1 MEAFL
6 LNILISIIA
15 IMITIFFIIGFH
27 EFGHFITARFL
38 GVKVLRFSIGFGKAI
53 KKWHDKKGT
62 EYVLASIPLGG
73 YVKMLDESEGKVQKH
88 ELHLAFNRQPLYK
101 KFLIVAAGPVFN
113 FMLALLLYWLLF
125 VIGFITVV
133 PLIGGTT
140 PHSIASV
147 AGIQPQEEITSIKGH
162 PTLNWMAV
170 TIRLLENVGENV
182 QIPITTKVQGTSI
195 SKNYVLDLTN
205 WKLDNLKPDPLE
217 SLGIIPYEPNIPAI
231 IGIIEPASPA
241 SQSQLRT
248 GDKIISIN
256 KMPVKNWLEVIT
268 TIAEHPHET
277 FTFKIRRQDKEL
289 SFPVTIGGKSSLF
302 SKEQGYLGLAPDFK
316 LPPDLLRQNKYS
328 PLPALYHASE
338 SVYDFINLNFLMLGK
353 MLTGKVSFQSL
364 GGPITI
370 FEGAGSS
377 LNAGIVAF
385 LSFIAFISIAIG
397 VINIIPIPGL
407 DGGHILIYLI
417 EFIIRRP
424 IAQRT
429 QELMFRLG
437 LIALVVLAVQALA
450 NDIMRI

>member
-1 MEAFL
+1 L

-73 YVKMLDESEGKVQKH
+73 YVKMLDESEGKVPRQ

-101 KFLIVAAGPVFN
+101 KFLIVAAGPFFN
-113 FMLALLLYWLLF
+113 FMLALVLYWLLF

-140 PHSIASV
+140 PNSIASV

-170 TIRLLENVGENV
+170 TIRLLENVGENS
-182 QIPITTKVQGTSI
+182 QIPMTTQVRGTST

-217 SLGIIPYEPNIPAI
+217 SLGIIPYQPDVPAI
-231 IGIIEPASPA
+231 IGVIESKSPA

-248 GDKIISIN
+248 GDKIIAID
-256 KMPVKNWLEVIT
+256 KTPMKNWLDVIT
-268 TIAEHPHET
+268 TIAAHPHET
-277 FTFKIRRQDKEL
+277 FTFKVRRQGKEL
-289 SFPVTIGGKSSLF
+289 SYPVTIGAKSSLF

-316 LPPDLLRQNKYS
+316 LPPDLLRQNQYS
-328 PLPALYHASE
+328 PLPALYHATE
-338 SVYDFINLNFLMLGK
+338 SVSDFISLNFLMLGK
-353 MLTGKVSFQSL
+353 MITGKISFQSL

-370 FEGAGSS
+370 FEGAGNS
-377 LNAGIVAF
+377 LNAGILAF